1 MNCVIF
7 CQSDT
12 RWEVIQMP
20 AAPLELEKFL
30 LSQLEKSLAPAQ
42 LPDPRLQAAIPS
54 PLILPRPPAPA
65 MAPCS

>member
-1 MNCVIF
+1 
-7 CQSDT
+7 
-12 RWEVIQMP
+12 MP

-42 LPDPRLQAAIPS
+42 LPDLRLQAAIPS